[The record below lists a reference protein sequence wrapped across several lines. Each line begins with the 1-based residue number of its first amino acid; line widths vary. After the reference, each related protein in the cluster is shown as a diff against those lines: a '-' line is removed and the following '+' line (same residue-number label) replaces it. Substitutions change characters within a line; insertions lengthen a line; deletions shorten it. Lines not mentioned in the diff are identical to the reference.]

1 MHVASKEISD
11 QAMAYREAG
20 YTVACWSLGFR
31 VKRATIVSHDK
42 PSEFLTWLR
51 AARFSCNSG
60 LSRRSIVRYHDRI
73 VCALAGRQA
82 ERRVAPQSVKSR
94 DANSDEA
101 IAAELLLRLHGEER
115 ERNCAFKYLE
125 ARARNLVNRHWRMIE
140 DLAKA
145 LLERQS
151 LTGKE
156 IARKLQ
162 ASKLAHV
169 QGDYPLDPQG
179 REAHEPL
186 SN

>member
-1 MHVASKEISD
+1 
-11 QAMAYREAG
+11 MAYREAG

-60 LSRRSIVRYHDRI
+60 LSRRSILRYHDRI
-73 VCALAGRQA
+73 VCALAALQA
-82 ERRVAPQSVKSR
+82 QRRVDPQNVRSR
-94 DANSDEA
+94 DPNGDEA

-125 ARARNLVNRHWRMIE
+125 ARARNLVSNQWPLIE
-140 DLAKA
+140 DLAKG
-145 LLERQS
+145 LLKYQS

-169 QGDYPLDPQG
+169 QGDNPLDP
-179 REAHEPL
+179 
-186 SN
+186 